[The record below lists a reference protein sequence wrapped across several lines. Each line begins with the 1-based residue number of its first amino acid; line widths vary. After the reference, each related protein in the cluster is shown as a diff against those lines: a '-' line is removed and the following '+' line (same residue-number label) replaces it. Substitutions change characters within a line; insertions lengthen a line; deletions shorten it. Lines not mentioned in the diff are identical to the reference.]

1 MSTHSQEIEHAVLT
15 WISSFEDLT
24 HKTDNIESLADGVV
38 LTEIM
43 HKIEPNVF
51 NLSKIN
57 PEHADNWALR
67 LNNLSFLYEG
77 LEHFY
82 VSVLSKPFDKAY
94 VDIVKVSKNDDR
106 EGVFN
111 LVELVIGA
119 AVRCHDREYY
129 INKIMSLDDIC
140 QNALMQLIEKIL
152 NKWDSENGPAD
163 NETSGSFENALG
175 RHSSTMTNSA
185 AAKAQVT
192 DKNLL
197 IKLEELENENQN
209 LNLKVTELAHEKEIS
224 GHRAQELMKELDRK
238 NQEIKS
244 IIQEREEIQE
254 KLSAQ
259 ESIEDMKNELKLK
272 DLKYEQ
278 LEQFIEELKGKQDE
292 ELKRLEEEVEK
303 QKRKVASL
311 TKVEGTVDFYKEKY
325 EEYSRLTIRMTEVEE
340 ELERH
345 KKKVEELT
353 KTNEVTQTKMNTF
366 KEKLEAEK
374 TANISLDIELTKKN
388 TEINALKNEK
398 KKLEATNTELET
410 KIHDQN
416 RIIEKQIRERE
427 DSVRHYG
434 GTEKAMN
441 ELAGFEREDENA
453 EKSEHTAA
461 VSEGEKEILQSEN
474 AILKAKCKEIQ
485 IENEKLKVTRNSDTE
500 ALEKLIHENNTLKEE
515 IDKVRSGS
523 PSGRSR
529 GNAGSSDDSEI
540 MRETINQKTMLIS
553 QLNEEIVE
561 LKNSGSKTKKLEE
574 QLSKKEE
581 EIRSLKDDL
590 ETMNSI
596 IVESKDQ
603 KEDELKLASA
613 ALQELA
619 VRYIEVEKQL
629 LALRGDGDIKP
640 THSSSASVSNKPRK

>member
-1 MSTHSQEIEHAVLT
+1 
-15 WISSFEDLT
+15 
-24 HKTDNIESLADGVV
+24 
-38 LTEIM
+38 
-43 HKIEPNVF
+43 
-51 NLSKIN
+51 
-57 PEHADNWALR
+57 
-67 LNNLSFLYEG
+67 
-77 LEHFY
+77 
-82 VSVLSKPFDKAY
+82 
-94 VDIVKVSKNDDR
+94 
-106 EGVFN
+106 
-111 LVELVIGA
+111 VELVIGA
-119 AVRCHDREYY
+119 AVRCNDREYY

-152 NKWDSENGPAD
+152 NKWDSENGPVD

-175 RHSSTMTNSA
+175 RHSSNMTNSA
-185 AAKAQVT
+185 AAKAHVT

-209 LNLKVTELAHEKEIS
+209 LNLKVSDLTHEKEIS
-224 GHRAQELMKELDRK
+224 THRAQELMKELDRK
-238 NQEIKS
+238 NEEIKS

-254 KLSAQ
+254 KLNAQ

-278 LEQFIEELKGKQDE
+278 LEQFIEELKAKQDE
-292 ELKRLEEEVEK
+292 ELKKLEEEVEK

-398 KKLEATNTELET
+398 KKLEATNTELEA

-427 DSVRHYG
+427 DSVRHYA
-434 GTEKAMN
+434 GTEKVMN
-441 ELAGFEREDENA
+441 ELAGFEGEDEAA
-453 EKSEHTAA
+453 EKNEHHATAA
-461 VSEGEKEILQSEN
+461 ISEGEKEILQSEN

-515 IDKVRSGS
+515 IDKLRSGS

-529 GNAGSSDDSEI
+529 GNVGSSDDAEI
-540 MRETINQKTMLIS
+540 MRVT
-553 QLNEEIVE
+553 
-561 LKNSGSKTKKLEE
+561 
-574 QLSKKEE
+574 
-581 EIRSLKDDL
+581 
-590 ETMNSI
+590 
-596 IVESKDQ
+596 
-603 KEDELKLASA
+603 
-613 ALQELA
+613 
-619 VRYIEVEKQL
+619 
-629 LALRGDGDIKP
+629 
-640 THSSSASVSNKPRK
+640 